1 MKIFLDSADVAV
13 IEKLSGSGLV
23 DGITTNPTI
32 ILKSGL
38 EQKEAIEKICK
49 LVGGPVSVEGIAE
62 SSQEMIEDAKKFA
75 TWAPNI
81 VVKIPMTFEGLK
93 AVKEL
98 SKINIKTNVT
108 LVFSSNQALL
118 AAKAGATFVS
128 PFVGRLDD
136 ISEDGMKLIEDIVQI
151 YRNYAIKTEIIV
163 ASVRNTEHVKKA
175 SKIGAH
181 ICTVPPK
188 IFEEMYKHSLTDK
201 GIEMFLSD
209 YQKTQQNK
217 K

>member
-1 MKIFLDSADVAV
+1 
-13 IEKLSGSGLV
+13 
-23 DGITTNPTI
+23 
-32 ILKSGL
+32 
-38 EQKEAIEKICK
+38 
-49 LVGGPVSVEGIAE
+49 
-62 SSQEMIEDAKKFA
+62 
-75 TWAPNI
+75 
-81 VVKIPMTFEGLK
+81 MTFEGLK